1 MEEVVDMSHLEPD
14 STIVTKIEELTSAV
28 LDTKVSARMSLELTL
43 WATKD
48 VAKYVGVS
56 YKYASEHL
64 VTHHTFPNALRLPTK
79 RSPKGHPRWYA
90 GEVIKWVA
98 ANQEG

>member
-1 MEEVVDMSHLEPD
+1 MNQAETDEAIITRLD
-14 STIVTKIEELTSAV
+14 ELTAAV
-28 LDTKVSARMSLELTL
+28 LDSKVSAKMTLDLTL
-43 WATKD
+43 WSTKD
-48 VAKYVGVS
+48 VAAYVGVS

-79 RSPKGHPRWYA
+79 RALKGHPRWYA
-90 GEVIKWVA
+90 GEVINWVA